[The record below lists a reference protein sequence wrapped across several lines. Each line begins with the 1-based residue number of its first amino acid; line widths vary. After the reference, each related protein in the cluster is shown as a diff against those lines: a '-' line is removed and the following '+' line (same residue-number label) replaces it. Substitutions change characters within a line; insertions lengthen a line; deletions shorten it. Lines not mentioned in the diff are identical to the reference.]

1 MQLIDGNAISAEI
14 KEELKVKVQER
25 KKHGLKIPHLA
36 AVIVGND
43 GASLTYVNSKV
54 KTCRELGFDSTLI
67 QLPNSITQEELL
79 RQIENLNHNQD
90 VDGYIIQLPLPH
102 HIDEKEVLLKV
113 DPAKDVDGF
122 HPESIGKM
130 ALGMDTFLSA
140 TPAGIMEL
148 LKRKNIDT
156 VGKKCVV
163 LGRSHIV
170 GMPISLLMQ
179 RNSQPGNATVTTL
192 HSRSEDVEKI
202 CAEADILIVAI
213 GKPGFLKSHMVK
225 EGAVVIDVGIT
236 RVMDDTKKSGFSIKG
251 DVDFDDVSPKCSWIT
266 PVPGGVGP
274 MTIISLLINTLKAA
288 TNKDEK

>member
-67 QLPNSITQEELL
+67 QLPDSITQEELL

>member
-102 HIDEKEVLLKV
+102 HINEKEVLLKV

>member
-67 QLPNSITQEELL
+67 QLPDSITQEELL

-102 HIDEKEVLLKV
+102 HINEKEVLLKV